1 MSTVG
6 GGPECDAGRISID
19 AEARSGTSSSD
30 SWVMLEPDAW
40 DTAPSKVEEATS
52 SEVGDAPTSSTP
64 PQQAGTVGEV
74 ATAAQISTPE
84 EESFAATA
92 MLDKAAMLK
101 LCHTLN
107 SVEPLAGD
115 EKITKDPTG
124 GRERRPWGVWERRVA
139 LAVLLLSSHAAA
151 FLIGAAVGGRKV
163 SSSTDSP
170 LTRRYSSGPYNSS
183 TPWLSLSS
191 KSCLS

>member
-1 MSTVG
+1 
-6 GGPECDAGRISID
+6 
-19 AEARSGTSSSD
+19 
-30 SWVMLEPDAW
+30 
-40 DTAPSKVEEATS
+40 
-52 SEVGDAPTSSTP
+52 
-64 PQQAGTVGEV
+64 
-74 ATAAQISTPE
+74 
-84 EESFAATA
+84 
-92 MLDKAAMLK
+92 MLK

-107 SVEPLAGD
+107 SIEPLAGD

-183 TPWLSLSS
+183 TPWLRIKRCMSAAASLPPRAEKRSNSS
-191 KSCLS
+191 RGSLEEAAAISGFRRRGGWPASSTK